1 MADFTLSLT
10 DQELIEE
17 VRDSLAGLD
26 ASKIPDST
34 ITQTSKRFVIPL
46 LNDNIPKEVKNNQS
60 EYQDSFDSAVIAWTA
75 ELSFNAWMTFTRLR
89 DAEVEAYTDPGQYK
103 QQLEQRT
110 NLSLQLVETTRPS
123 DIPKETITIKHDGVQ
138 RTVNLDQPWVIETN
152 DFS

>member
-10 DQELIEE
+10 DQELIDE

-34 ITQTSKRFVIPL
+34 ITQTAERFVIPL
-46 LNDNIPKEVKNNQS
+46 LNDNIPEEVKTQQS
-60 EYQDSFDSAVIAWTA
+60 EYQDSFDSSVIAWTA

-103 QQLEQRT
+103 EQLAQRT
-110 NLSLQLVETTRPS
+110 NLTLQLLNTTRPS
-123 DIPKETITIKHDGVQ
+123 DIPKKTITIKRDNVH
-138 RTVNLDQPWVIETN
+138 RTLDFDTVLEYE
-152 DFS
+152 

>member
-10 DQELIEE
+10 DQELIDE

-34 ITQTSKRFVIPL
+34 ITQTAERFVIPL
-46 LNDNIPKEVKNNQS
+46 LNDNIPEEVKTQQS
-60 EYQDSFDSAVIAWTA
+60 EYQDSFDSSVIAWTA

-103 QQLEQRT
+103 EQLAQRT
-110 NLSLQLVETTRPS
+110 NLTLQLLNTTRPS
-123 DIPKETITIKHDGVQ
+123 DIPKKTITIKHDNVH
-138 RTVNLDQPWVIETN
+138 RTLDFDTVWEYE
-152 DFS
+152 